1 MNNRERKSEF
11 RKSEESRGR
20 KCPGQT
26 DRKEKPEAAEGAKTV
41 ASGKGPEEE
50 RKRHRGKR
58 TVMRREETAGRRTAS
73 DGNGKREQKERREK
87 RKTSLRRRADEVPPG
102 KPEAEAEG

>member
-26 DRKEKPEAAEGAKTV
+26 DPKEKPEAAEGAKTV

-50 RKRHRGKR
+50 RKRTQGEKDSDAPRGDCRKK
-58 TVMRREETAGRRTAS
+58 
-73 DGNGKREQKERREK
+73 DG
-87 RKTSLRRRADEVPPG
+87 V
-102 KPEAEAEG
+102 